1 MSRWISERAL
11 ALSLLAF
18 VAGSVRAADIYG
30 YLDEKGVAH
39 FASEPLDARYQLFY
53 RAGQSFDTANGLLP
67 QRGKGASPAARS
79 LLAAFNASP
88 GYKSAKRALR
98 EAARTHDIDIELL
111 QAVIATESG
120 FDPEAI
126 SPKGAIGLMQVMPD
140 TAQRY
145 GVRPDARA
153 SVENKLMDPKLNIA
167 TGSRCL
173 RDLIALFPGRT
184 DLALAAYNAGEGAVQ
199 KAGNR
204 IPNYPETQNYVSTV
218 LQLYA
223 YLKPAA
229 IVAGGK
235 APERV
240 RMELGAPKGGAL
252 GRGNLPPQQ

>member
-1 MSRWISERAL
+1 MQ
-11 ALSLLAF
+11 
-18 VAGSVRAADIYG
+18 AADIYG
-30 YLDEKGVAH
+30 YVDEKGVAH
-39 FASEPLDARYQLFY
+39 FASERLDARYQLFF
-53 RAGQSFDTANGLLP
+53 R
-67 QRGKGASPAARS
+67 AARAS
-79 LLAAFNASP
+79 IQPMAWGPAWQGRLAAPHVPLLATFNASP

-98 EAARTHDIDIELL
+98 DASRMHDIDIELL

-167 TGSRCL
+167 TGSKYL
-173 RDLIALFPGRT
+173 RDLIAMFPGRT

-199 KAGNR
+199 RAGNR
-204 IPNYPETQNYVSTV
+204 DPQLPETQNYVSTV
-218 LQLYA
+218 MQLYA

-229 IVAGGK
+229 IVAGGQ
-235 APERV
+235 V
-240 RMELGAPKGGAL
+240 TGAGAHGT
-252 GRGNLPPQQ
+252 GRAQGRCARARQPAAVPAATPSFLN